1 MTDLAFIKDSDS
13 YRQGFDV
20 NASTNKVAQK
30 LRMTSSGFTLIELM
44 VTIAVLAIIAGIAAP
59 SINTQLANQRVR
71 STTSTIANALKEA
84 KVESILRRQNV
95 KVIYDATTTPKTISL
110 KAVNTPPAS
119 DTDISTYNLNAR
131 STVTQT
137 ITPSTVTSI
146 VFQPNK
152 KIANNATVLYTICDS
167 GSTNETP
174 KQVSLTN
181 IANVNIVNAGSC

>member
-1 MTDLAFIKDSDS
+1 M
-13 YRQGFDV
+13 

-44 VTIAVLAIIAGIAAP
+44 VTIAVLAIIVGIAAP
-59 SINTQLANQRVR
+59 SINTQLANQRVK

-84 KVESILRRQNV
+84 KVESILLRQNV
-95 KVIYDATTTPKTISL
+95 TVVYNNSTPKTIKL
-110 KAVNTPPAS
+110 QKANGDEISSYNVS
-119 DTDISTYNLNAR
+119 DK

-137 ITPSTVTSI
+137 ITPSDVTSI

-152 KIANNATVLYTICDS
+152 KIADNATVIYTICDS

-181 IANVNIVNAGSC
+181 IANVNITNAGSC